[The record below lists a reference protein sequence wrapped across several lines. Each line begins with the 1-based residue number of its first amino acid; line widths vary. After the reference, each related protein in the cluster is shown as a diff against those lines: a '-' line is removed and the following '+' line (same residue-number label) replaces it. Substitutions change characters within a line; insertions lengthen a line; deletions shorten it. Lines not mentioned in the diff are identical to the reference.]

1 MTMEDLTRLSNK
13 VQFPNWRHIQT
24 MLYSVNKTHQSWL
37 QFRLR
42 WSWSYL
48 CSEGYDGNK
57 CDDVLVKF
65 SLLIWSVV
73 RFYHK
78 SNRTRNDFTLNAA
91 SPVQFWHEAAGH
103 SNVVFKKGTKKQTEN
118 WKNFLSVIR
127 LCHAKI
133 NTIQN
138 SVNITACDRASTWT
152 KNSQY
157 QRKRVWCGLKQND
170 FPWLYMITRGRN
182 LISLARRRVKNEQCL
197 VGLAN
202 RYEKA
207 CLGNIRICSR

>member
-1 MTMEDLTRLSNK
+1 MTMEDLTRLSNS
-13 VQFPNWRHIQT
+13 VQFSNWRHIQA

-37 QFRLR
+37 QFRHR

-57 CDDVLVKF
+57 YDNVLVKF

-78 SNRTRNDFTLNAA
+78 SKRTRNDFTLNAA

-127 LCHAKI
+127 LSHAKI

-138 SVNITACDRASTWT
+138 SMNITDLWPGFHMNKKFPVSKETCVMW
-152 KNSQY
+152 
-157 QRKRVWCGLKQND
+157 LKTE
-170 FPWLYMITRGRN
+170 WLSVTLYDH
-182 LISLARRRVKNEQCL
+182 AWP
-197 VGLAN
+197 
-202 RYEKA
+202 
-207 CLGNIRICSR
+207 

>member
-48 CSEGYDGNK
+48 CSEGYDGNQ

-78 SNRTRNDFTLNAA
+78 SKRTRNDFTLNAA
-91 SPVQFWHEAAGH
+91 SPVQFWHEAEGH

-127 LCHAKI
+127 LSHAKI

-138 SVNITACDRASTWT
+138 SMNITDLWPGFHMNKKFPVSKGNVCDVA
-152 KNSQY
+152 
-157 QRKRVWCGLKQND
+157 
-170 FPWLYMITRGRN
+170 
-182 LISLARRRVKNEQCL
+182 
-197 VGLAN
+197 
-202 RYEKA
+202 
-207 CLGNIRICSR
+207 